1 MLIARLGLELLL
13 LIQAPQTSK
22 PQHKVFLPTSDAV
35 DIARQVA
42 KDQGYSIANRSMYFF
57 DLMMTESGKPALPG
71 YVTLGFYGNSN
82 LLNQISINE
91 STGQV
96 VDSLKC
102 IVFEYPDLMNFQQEL
117 RRETGAKPLSSTALA
132 NSIGCES
139 LKHLSKTVQRK
150 PASGLN

>member
-1 MLIARLGLELLL
+1 MLIAQLSLEVLL
-13 LIQAPQTSK
+13 LIQAQQAPT
-22 PQHKVFLPTSDAV
+22 PQHKVFIPTSEAV

-42 KDQGYSIANRSMYFF
+42 RDQGYSIANNDVYFF
-57 DLMMTESGKPALPG
+57 DLMMTEAGKPALSG

-96 VDSLKC
+96 VDGLKC

-117 RRETGAKPLSSTALA
+117 RRETGARPLSPAQLA

-139 LKHLSKTVQRK
+139 LKRLGK
-150 PASGLN
+150 PVHKVPRPH